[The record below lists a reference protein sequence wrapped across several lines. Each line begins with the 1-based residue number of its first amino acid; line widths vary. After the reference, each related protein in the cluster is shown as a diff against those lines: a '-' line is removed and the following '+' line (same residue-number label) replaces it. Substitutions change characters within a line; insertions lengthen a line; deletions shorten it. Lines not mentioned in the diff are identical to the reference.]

1 MNVLVGPRD
10 RFRQSIQPECGK
22 RMIITVDGPAGAG
35 KSTVCR
41 LLAKELGFTFLDTGA
56 MYRAVAWAWLH
67 ASKEASR
74 PGVAG
79 SSPSGGPDTPDLEA
93 LQGLPLHFGIQDGS
107 MTISLR
113 DEKLE
118 DQIRS
123 PEITQLSSRM
133 SQEASVRSFLT
144 GWQRRLAQKGDV
156 VAEGRDMGSVV
167 FPHAEVK
174 VYLTA
179 SLQARTLRR
188 LAEYEQKKIAMDYA
202 TLEAEIRARDE
213 RDSGRQLAP
222 MRPAEDAVCV
232 DSSEMS
238 IPEVVAMLKGLVL
251 KVKKPDP
258 SSSSG

>member
-1 MNVLVGPRD
+1 
-10 RFRQSIQPECGK
+10 
-22 RMIITVDGPAGAG
+22 MIVTVDGPAGAG

-56 MYRAVAWAWLH
+56 MYRSVAWAWLH
-67 ASKEASR
+67 ASTQAKRA
-74 PGVAG
+74 GTAG
-79 SSPSGGPDTPDLEA
+79 SGPSGGEIPPDLKS
-93 LQGLPLHFGIQDGS
+93 LQGLPLRFGIENGS
-107 MTISLR
+107 MTITLR

-123 PEITQLSSRM
+123 PEITQLSSRI

-144 GWQRRLAQKGDV
+144 EWQRRLAQTGDV

-179 SLQARTLRR
+179 SLRARTLRR
-188 LAEYEQKKIAMDYA
+188 LAEYEQKRIDTDYA

-213 RDSGRQLAP
+213 RDSGRRLAP
-222 MRPAEDAVCV
+222 MRPADDALFV
-232 DSSEMS
+232 DTSEMT
-238 IPEVVAMLKGLVL
+238 IPEVVSMLKGLVL
-251 KVKKPDP
+251 SVKKPDP
-258 SSSSG
+258 

>member
-1 MNVLVGPRD
+1 
-10 RFRQSIQPECGK
+10 
-22 RMIITVDGPAGAG
+22 MIVTVDGPAGAG

-67 ASKEASR
+67 ASREVDR
-74 PGVAG
+74 PDGAG
-79 SSPSGGPDTPDLEA
+79 SPQAGGSVAPDISS
-93 LQGLPLHFGIQDGS
+93 LQGLPLHFGIRDGS
-107 MTISLR
+107 MTISHG

-123 PEITQLSSRM
+123 PEITQLSSRI

-179 SLQARTLRR
+179 SLRARTLRR
-188 LAEYEQKKIAMDYA
+188 LAEYEQKKIAIDYE

-213 RDSGRQLAP
+213 QDSGRRLAP
-222 MRPAEDAVCV
+222 MRPADDAVPL
-232 DSSEMS
+232 DTSEMT

-251 KVKKPDP
+251 RVGKRDRSAP
-258 SSSSG
+258 SG